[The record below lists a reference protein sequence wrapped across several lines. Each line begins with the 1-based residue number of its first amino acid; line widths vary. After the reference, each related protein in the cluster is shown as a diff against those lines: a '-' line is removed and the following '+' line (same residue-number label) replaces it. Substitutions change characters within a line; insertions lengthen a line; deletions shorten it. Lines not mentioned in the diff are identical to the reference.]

1 MNNLSL
7 YKVVVLVFIFAF
19 FLSSHL
25 PADSEENELVIPAD
39 AHQKAI
45 QALKTMGSDRG
56 ARSIS
61 YRVIDIIGV
70 STGIVKRSEKINKT
84 LNELGARE
92 TETEFQI
99 QLAGDILFEFD
110 KYDIRQEAEKTL
122 KQIAEVINVYGA
134 LEVEILGHTDSRGG
148 DTYNQK
154 LSENRAVAVKNWL
167 VKKGKVN
174 SKILKTAGFGESRPI
189 APNTQKDG
197 TDNPEGRQKN
207 RRVEIQIKKR

>member
-25 PADSEENELVIPAD
+25 PADSEENELVIPAG

-189 APNTQKDG
+189 APNTQKTVLIIRNAG
-197 TDNPEGRQKN
+197 
-207 RRVEIQIKKR
+207 KKIGGLKFR